1 MSLVLTSMNTLAN
14 PASLLEALHE
24 RRAKTRDNDVI
35 PLIIVV
41 AIIVLLAL
49 AVTVVAGAIIL
60 CAIHGGVFD
69 TVANINGGSV
79 TVRCHKL

>member
-1 MSLVLTSMNTLAN
+1 MSLVLTTMNTIAN

-24 RRAKTRDNDVI
+24 RRAATRGNDII
-35 PLIIVV
+35 PVIIVV

-49 AVTVVAGAIIL
+49 AVTVVAGAIII

-69 TVANINGGSV
+69 TVANINGGYV
-79 TVRCHKL
+79 TVKCHKL